1 MLLVTPV
8 DIGSVHKGGE
18 LIVLLP
24 HRPLTDRGGADKVEA
39 GGGEVDPGVEPV
51 PGRDGNREALRVTQT
66 RLGTTI
72 KTFCNRKI
80 IICGNLVTFRINTTP
95 SSGCTF
101 PRRLREGLENFLQ
114 EIFGKFYLQFFT
126 TLICI

>member
-1 MLLVTPV
+1 MLLLTAVHVGPV
-8 DIGSVHKGGE
+8 KE
-18 LIVLLP
+18 RRQLIELLP
-24 HRPLTDRGGADKVEA
+24 HPPPAHGGRPDEVEA